1 MKADMKRG
9 GFSLVEV
16 IVALMILSVGV
27 LAMGASTGY
36 IMTQIRASELRM
48 ERMTAVRQAAE
59 TLRGEDWTT
68 LPSYCS
74 SATFA
79 TQRYSVS
86 CTVSQPASNLQRVQL
101 VSLGPGYSAGRLVV
115 SLPDTFAISIAQPV
129 TP

>member
-59 TLRGEDWTT
+59 TLRGEDWNT
-68 LPSYCS
+68 LSNYCS

-79 TQRYSVS
+79 TQRYTVS
-86 CTVSQPASNLQRVQL
+86 CTVRQPASNLKRVQV
-101 VSLGPGYSAGRLVV
+101 VSLGPGYSGGRLVG
-115 SLPDTFAISIAQPV
+115 SLPDTFAISLAQPV

>member
-1 MKADMKRG
+1 MKGDMNRG

-59 TLRGEDWTT
+59 TLRGEDWAA
-68 LPSYCS
+68 LPTYCS
-74 SATFA
+74 TADFSTD
-79 TQRYSVS
+79 RYSVS

-101 VSLGPGYSAGRLVV
+101 VSVGPGYSEGRLVG
-115 SLPDTFAISIAQPV
+115 SLPDTFAISLAQPV
-129 TP
+129 GP